1 MDAQKQQ
8 QKASNLPDI
17 EALGRQTVAQLKAK
31 YRELFGQESRS
42 NHKQFLMRRVAWRLQ
57 AIAEGDL
64 SERARLRALT
74 RNSLITRDVA
84 PRHGFEPRFTAPKA
98 AVLPLDDRGK
108 SALRKN
114 TFPV

>member
-42 NHKQFLMRRVAWRLQ
+42 NH
-57 AIAEGDL
+57 IAL
-64 SERARLRALT
+64 SDQ
-74 RNSLITRDVA
+74 N
-84 PRHGFEPRFTAPKA
+84 G
-98 AVLPLDDRGK
+98 
-108 SALRKN
+108 
-114 TFPV
+114 